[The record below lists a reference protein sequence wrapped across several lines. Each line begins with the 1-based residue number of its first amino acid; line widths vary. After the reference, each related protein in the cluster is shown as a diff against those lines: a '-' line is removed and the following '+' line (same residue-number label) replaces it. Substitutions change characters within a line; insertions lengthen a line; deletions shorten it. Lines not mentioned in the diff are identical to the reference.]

1 MGSNENSQ
9 LGLGNAYNDT
19 SDVNDPVLINGIT
32 GVIKDV
38 YAANDQIFV
47 VTTENGKDKLFAWGR
62 NDNTLGVNTPSSQVP
77 KISSPKEISLPQ
89 GSTKIEKIIYN
100 DYCFKY
106 SDICG
111 NFLKTD
117 KNFYILKNNP
127 ELVSADSIS
136 GLEGTVTHIF
146 QKKSPYYPFYF
157 VTNEK
162 KLFEYDYDS
171 LSASFKTDLT
181 PAISSTNDIKNILT
195 VDYIYFLLT
204 NDGKVYNWRERKNES
219 WTPILGYSENTYK
232 TLSEQDKITPRLM
245 DNIQNISNIFNLYE
259 YYMYALTNDG
269 KIYSWGYNNEGYL
282 GQGHSDYS
290 YLEEPKILNTT
301 YPTDNLIIQDT
312 RLPIIA
318 VGNNI
323 FYYWGYEKTEE
334 NGISSYINTPQ
345 LITLDTNIVNI
356 TPSIFNIYYPID
368 ILYENG
374 QLKSWSY
381 SNGFTDR
388 NIITLK

>member
-1 MGSNENSQ
+1 MGSNKNSQ
-9 LGLGNAYNDT
+9 LGLGNAYNDA

-32 GVIKDV
+32 GIIKDV
-38 YAANDQIFV
+38 YAAGDQIFV

-89 GSTKIEKIIYN
+89 DITKIETMIYHVG
-100 DYCFKY
+100 YKF
-106 SDICG
+106 I
-111 NFLKTD
+111 KTD

-127 ELVSADSIS
+127 ELVSDKNID

-146 QKKSPYYPFYF
+146 QNESQDYPFNF

-162 KLFEYDYDS
+162 KLFKYSKNYGVS
-171 LSASFKTDLT
+171 LKASFITDLT
-181 PAISSTNDIKNILT
+181 PVISSTNDIKNILT
-195 VDYIYFLLT
+195 INYDNIYFLLT
-204 NDGKVYNWRERKNES
+204 NDGKVYNWQTDYNRWN
-219 WTPILGYSENTYK
+219 PILGYSEEIYNK
-232 TLSEQDKITPRLM
+232 LSEQEKKTPRLM
-245 DNIQNISNIFNLYE
+245 DNVQNISQIFYAEFNFGSKI
-259 YYMYALTNDG
+259 MYALNNDG
-269 KIYSWGYNNEGYL
+269 KIYSWGNNYEGYL

-290 YLEEPKILNTT
+290 YLEPKIINTT
-301 YPTDNLIIQDT
+301 YPVDNLIIQNV
-312 RLPIIA
+312 RPIIA

-323 FYYWGYEKTEE
+323 FYYWGHETTKI

-345 LITLDTNIVNI
+345 LLTLDTNVVNI
-356 TPSIFNIYYPID
+356 APAIFDNINDTID

-388 NIITLK
+388 HIITLE

>member
-9 LGLGNAYNDT
+9 LGLGDTYNDT
-19 SDVNDPVLINGIT
+19 SDVNNPILINGIT
-32 GVIKDV
+32 GIIKDV
-38 YAANDQIFV
+38 YAAGDQIFV

-62 NDNTLGVNTPSSQVP
+62 NDNTLGVNTPSSQIP

-89 GSTKIEKIIYN
+89 GSTKIEKMIYN
-100 DYCFKY
+100 NY
-106 SDICG
+106 SNYSHKFI
-111 NFLKTD
+111 KTD
-117 KNFYILKNNP
+117 KNFYILNNNP

-146 QKKSPYYPFYF
+146 QIKSTEYLLNFI
-157 VTNEK
+157 TNEK
-162 KLFEYDYDS
+162 KLFEYRDNR

-195 VDYIYFLLT
+195 VGYIYFLLT
-204 NDGKVYNWRERKNES
+204 NDGKVYNWREHKNIS
-219 WTPILGYSENTYK
+219 WTPILGYSENTDK

-245 DNIQNISNIFNLYE
+245 DNVQNISQIFNMGSE
-259 YYMYALTNDG
+259 IMYALTNDG
-269 KIYSWGYNNEGYL
+269 KIYSWGYNKQGYL

-290 YLEEPKILNTT
+290 YLEEPKIINTT
-301 YPTDNLIIQDT
+301 YPTDNLIIQNT
-312 RLPIIA
+312 RPIIA

-323 FYYWGYEKTEE
+323 FYYWGSETTEE

-345 LITLDTNIVNI
+345 LITLDTNVVNI
-356 TPSIFNIYYPID
+356 TPSIFFNSID

-381 SNGFTDR
+381 SDGFTDR

>member
-1 MGSNENSQ
+1 MGSNKNSQ
-9 LGLGNAYNDT
+9 LGLGNAYNDA

-32 GVIKDV
+32 GIIKDV
-38 YAANDQIFV
+38 YAAGDQIFV

-89 GSTKIEKIIYN
+89 GSTKIEKMIYN
-100 DYCFKY
+100 NY
-106 SDICG
+106 SNYSYKFI
-111 NFLKTD
+111 KTD
-117 KNFYILKNNP
+117 KNFYILNNNP
-127 ELVSADSIS
+127 ELVSDKNID

-146 QKKSPYYPFYF
+146 QTQSSNYPFNF
-157 VTNEK
+157 ITNEK
-162 KLFEYDYDS
+162 KLFEYRDNS
-171 LSASFKTDLT
+171 LSASFITDLT

-195 VDYIYFLLT
+195 VGYIYFLLT
-204 NDGKVYNWRERKNES
+204 NDGKVYNWREHKKVS
-219 WTPILGYSENTYK
+219 WTPILGYSENTDK

-245 DNIQNISNIFNLYE
+245 NNVQNISQIFNMDSE
-259 YYMYALTNDG
+259 FIYALTNDG
-269 KIYSWGYNNEGYL
+269 KIYSWGYNNQGYL

-290 YLEEPKILNTT
+290 YLEEPKIINTT
-301 YPTDNLIIQDT
+301 YPANDIIVSGGE
-312 RLPIIA
+312 PIIA

-323 FYYWGYEKTEE
+323 FYYWGREKTEE

-345 LITLDTNIVNI
+345 LITLDTNVVNI
-356 TPSIFNIYYPID
+356 TPSIFLDSID

-388 NIITLK
+388 HIITLE

>member
-1 MGSNENSQ
+1 MGSNKNSQ
-9 LGLGNAYNDT
+9 LGLGNAYNDA

-32 GVIKDV
+32 GIIKDV
-38 YAANDQIFV
+38 YAAGDQIFV

-89 GSTKIEKIIYN
+89 DITKIETMIYHVG
-100 DYCFKY
+100 YKF
-106 SDICG
+106 I
-111 NFLKTD
+111 KTD
-117 KNFYILKNNP
+117 KNFYILENNP
-127 ELVSADSIS
+127 ELVSDKNID

-146 QKKSPYYPFYF
+146 QNESQDYPFNF

-162 KLFEYDYDS
+162 KLFKYSKNYGVS
-171 LSASFKTDLT
+171 LKASFITDLT
-181 PAISSTNDIKNILT
+181 PVISSTNDIKNILT
-195 VDYIYFLLT
+195 VDYNNIYFLLT
-204 NDGKVYNWRERKNES
+204 NDGKVYNWREHKKVS
-219 WTPILGYSENTYK
+219 WTPILGYSENTDK

-245 DNIQNISNIFNLYE
+245 DNVQNISQIFNMDSE
-259 YYMYALTNDG
+259 FMYALTNDG
-269 KIYSWGYNNEGYL
+269 KIYSWGYNNQGYL

-290 YLEEPKILNTT
+290 YLEEPKIINTT
-301 YPTDNLIIQDT
+301 YPTDNLIIQNA
-312 RLPIIA
+312 RPIIA

-323 FYYWGYEKTEE
+323 FYYWGSEITEE

-345 LITLDTNIVNI
+345 LITLDTNVVNI
-356 TPSIFNIYYPID
+356 TPAIFSWLDSID